1 MTIKGILFDK
11 DGTLLDF
18 FATWIPVVR
27 WAAEAA
33 AEGDLALAER
43 MLLAGGYDLARDE
56 IRPGSLLAA
65 GNTLEIAACWAEF
78 LPGRSVAALV
88 AETDRIFE
96 EGGSLHATAIT
107 PLAPL
112 FSSLKARGLKLG
124 VATSDGR
131 RAAEATLEG
140 FGVLELLNFIAGYDS
155 GHGIKPNPGM
165 VLAFCDHV
173 GLVPGEVAVVGDNL
187 HDLEMGLRAEA
198 GLLIGVLSG
207 TSGRRELAPA
217 ADHLLASVAD
227 LEALLDRLG

>member
-33 AEGDLALAER
+33 AEGDPALAER
-43 MLLAGGYDLARDE
+43 LLLAGGYDLARDE
-56 IRPGSLLAA
+56 VRPGSLLAA

-78 LPGRSVAALV
+78 LPGRSVAAL
-88 AETDRIFE
+88 AAATDRIFE
-96 EGGSLHATAIT
+96 DGGSLHATAVT

-112 FSSLKARGLKLG
+112 FAGLKARGLKLG

-131 RAAEATLEG
+131 RAAEATLKG
-140 FGVLELLNFIAGYDS
+140 FGVLELLDFIAGYDS
-155 GHGIKPNPGM
+155 GHGIKPDPGM
-165 VLAFCDHV
+165 VLGFCDQV

-187 HDLEMGLRAEA
+187 HDLEMGRRAEA

-207 TSGRRELAPA
+207 TSGRRELTPA

-227 LEALLDRLG
+227 LEALLDRLA